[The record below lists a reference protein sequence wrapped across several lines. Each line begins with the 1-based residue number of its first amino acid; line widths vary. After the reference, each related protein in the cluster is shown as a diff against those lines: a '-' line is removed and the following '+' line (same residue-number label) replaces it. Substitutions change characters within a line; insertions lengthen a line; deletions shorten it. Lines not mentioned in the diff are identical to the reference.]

1 MGLWAF
7 SQRAREGFRAPRP
20 LRAATPPLAAG
31 VLAGSAALLASPRV
45 PLVLAG
51 GFLLLAGFRALSAF
65 YDRSRLRRQADLLL
79 QTGVRVHPQSRLLV
93 WRAAELTGRRNRR
106 SLARSLHGIV
116 RELERPSLI
125 SAVPLNRRGVRPHL
139 ELVRAL
145 ADRVGALE
153 RPVAAQGMIL
163 VEQLMTDGP
172 ASPLYLGGRSGDLP
186 ASVGACFDALDRDAR
201 PARSDVPTAQ
211 GLRLATGGGR

>member
-31 VLAGSAALLASPRV
+31 VLAGSAAVLASPRV

-93 WRAAELTGRRNRR
+93 WRAAELTGRRNRKA
-106 SLARSLHGIV
+106 LARSLRWIV
-116 RELERPSLI
+116 LELERPALVTP
-125 SAVPLNRRGVRPHL
+125 APVNRRAVRPHL
-139 ELVRAL
+139 ELLRAL
-145 ADRVGALE
+145 VDRVAFLE
-153 RPVAAQGMIL
+153 RPGAGQGM
-163 VEQLMTDGP
+163 G
-172 ASPLYLGGRSGDLP
+172 
-186 ASVGACFDALDRDAR
+186 
-201 PARSDVPTAQ
+201 
-211 GLRLATGGGR
+211 